1 MHIMPTSC
9 FSKALQSP
17 KKAMTDENGNKEIK
31 EINENLVE
39 KFIIDNP
46 MIFRICC
53 FCIVRRRMRVVAAEE
68 SKQNGHANHID
79 SDDNIEF
86 TRSST
91 LALDDIVDEK

>member
-1 MHIMPTSC
+1 MPTSC

-17 KKAMTDENGNKEIK
+17 KKASTEDEKEDK
-31 EINENLVE
+31 ELKPINENLVE

-53 FCIVRRRMRVVAAEE
+53 LCVVRRRMRVVAADD
-68 SKQNGHANHID
+68 KQNGHANHND